1 MKINFFVSKEIRI
14 SWYQIESN
22 ISARIYTCQEYPG
35 ITLAQ
40 KVNLFCSKRKK
51 IDIIIII
58 IIRIEKW
65 NFEKPNLLLKQIDR
79 QSLCRSHN
87 SYAAAAVGSSRFT
100 LLRWSKVFLYGASWH
115 IICTQWNIF
124 LLQSVHESTE
134 TCDFASIR
142 VAYICRYAYSRTC
155 S

>member
-1 MKINFFVSKEIRI
+1 MHLKKSELAHIRLN
-14 SWYQIESN
+14 QILV
-22 ISARIYTCQEYPG
+22 QEYARDRNY
-35 ITLAQ
+35 IRTKSEFVLL
-40 KVNLFCSKRKK
+40 KKKK

-58 IIRIEKW
+58 IRLEKW

-87 SYAAAAVGSSRFT
+87 SYAAAAVGSSRYT

-142 VAYICRYAYSRTC
+142 VPYICRYAYSRTC

>member
-1 MKINFFVSKEIRI
+1 MR
-14 SWYQIESN
+14 WYQIESN
-22 ISARIYTCQEYPG
+22 ISARIYAWQEYPG
-35 ITLAQ
+35 ITLEL
-40 KVNLFCSKRKK
+40 KVNWYCSKRK
-51 IDIIIII
+51 IFSIIII
-58 IIRIEKW
+58 IIRMEKW

-87 SYAAAAVGSSRFT
+87 SYAAAAVGSARFT

-142 VAYICRYAYSRTC
+142 VPYICRYAYSRTC